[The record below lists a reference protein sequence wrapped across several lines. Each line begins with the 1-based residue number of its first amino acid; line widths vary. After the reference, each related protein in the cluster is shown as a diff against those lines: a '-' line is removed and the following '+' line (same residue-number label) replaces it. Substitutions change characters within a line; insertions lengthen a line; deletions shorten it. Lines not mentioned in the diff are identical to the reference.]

1 MLTAVGLRD
10 KEVID
15 IYAQFLRIEAVKG
28 MFGID
33 DGCYATHFLCF
44 CNGMY
49 CQCCFTRRFGTINF
63 DYTATWITTNAK
75 RRIQTNRTG
84 GNDIYILKIIIAIF
98 LDILVGAYRIVRA
111 LNENDTTALII
122 GIVSCFIFVMPIIDV
137 VLLVMNKNFW
147 YYTSKKA

>member
-1 MLTAVGLRD
+1 MEKFIKAMDGLD
-10 KEVID
+10 
-15 IYAQFLRIEAVKG
+15 F
-28 MFGID
+28 
-33 DGCYATHFLCF
+33 
-44 CNGMY
+44 
-49 CQCCFTRRFGTINF
+49 
-63 DYTATWITTNAK
+63 
-75 RRIQTNRTG
+75 
-84 GNDIYILKIIIAIF
+84 ILKIIIAIF